1 MDKVYLIG
9 LPGCGKTT
17 LGKQLAKEIEW
28 DFFDMDEAIVSQTG
42 KTIPEIFAQEGENM
56 FRQYEKEVL
65 AQTFKLTN
73 TIISTGGGA
82 ACFFDNIQQMNIHGA
97 TVFIDVNPDEITKRL
112 YGNTQDDRPLL
123 QGKSLLELTKEL
135 QTKRNDRLKFY
146 NQAKLILTND
156 KLHMLDLMN
165 MLKYSN
171 LI

>member
-17 LGKQLAKEIEW
+17 LGKQLAKELEW
-28 DFFDMDEAIVSQTG
+28 DFLDMDDVIVSVTG
-42 KTIPEIFAQEGENM
+42 KTIPDIFKHEGEAM

-65 AQTFKLTN
+65 ANTLKLTN
-73 TIISTGGGA
+73 TVISTGGGA
-82 ACFFDNIQQMNIHGA
+82 ACFFDNIQQMNAHGA
-97 TVFIDVNPDEITKRL
+97 TVFIDVSPEEITKRL
-112 YGNTQDDRPLL
+112 YGNAQEDRPLL
-123 QGKSLLELTKEL
+123 QGKSLFELTKEL
-135 QTKRNDRLKFY
+135 KTKRKDRLSFY

-171 LI
+171 LV